1 MLNGGASSTATDLSL
16 LQGRQGCQWLLDPW
30 ASGRDPHP
38 AHGLGAGEEG
48 LQHSAEGTRVT
59 HSPAMVE
66 VEDEVRAWEE
76 EEGRRGHQRA
86 LQCL

>member
-1 MLNGGASSTATDLSL
+1 MEAPAPL
-16 LQGRQGCQWLLDPW
+16 LPTSACCREGRAVSGLLDPW